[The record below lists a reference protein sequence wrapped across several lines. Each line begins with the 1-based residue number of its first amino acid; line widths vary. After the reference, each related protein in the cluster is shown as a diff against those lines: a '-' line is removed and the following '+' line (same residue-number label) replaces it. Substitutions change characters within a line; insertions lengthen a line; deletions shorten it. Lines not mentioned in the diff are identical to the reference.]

1 MFLRVKRSGP
11 REYLQIAE
19 SHRENGRV
27 RQRVVATLGR
37 LDELR
42 DSGKLDGLL
51 SSASKF
57 SEKLAVIGDHKRG
70 AITEHGTRKIG
81 PPMIFGRLWKET
93 GIGEVLKFLLAG
105 RRYQFDVEAAVFLT
119 VVHRLMDPGSDRAA
133 EKWRDE
139 YAMPE
144 GVRELDLHQ
153 LYRAMAWLG
162 EPLPADEQD
171 GRTPF
176 APRCV
181 KDEIEERLFA
191 RRRDLFTEAAIIFF
205 DTTSIY
211 FEGAGGAT
219 LGKHGKSKDHRPD
232 LKQMVVGLIIDG
244 EGRPICC
251 ELWPGNTTDV
261 TTLIPIV
268 DRLRKRFHVLD
279 VCVVAD
285 RGMIS
290 KKTLAELEKR
300 DLGYILG
307 AKLRKQKEVKYE
319 VLSRGGR
326 YKEVVPAKKKAKDP
340 SPLKVKEVLVDDRR
354 YVVCLNEAQA
364 RKDAADRAAIIA
376 ALEKQLKQGDKS
388 LVGNK
393 GFRKYLK
400 TPGKG
405 FEIDLAKA
413 EEEAR
418 YDGKWVLST
427 NTDMSTEDVARTYK
441 MLWMVESLFRTVKS
455 ILETR
460 PIHHKCDE
468 TIRGHVFC
476 SFLALVMM
484 REIQDRMD
492 AKGHW
497 DAEWADVLRDL
508 DTVTETDVESSDGKR
523 FLIRSEAK
531 GWCGKLYQS
540 VGVALPPSL
549 RNVDA
554 GEEPSP

>member
-19 SHRENGRV
+19 SHRDNGRV

-51 SSASKF
+51 SSAAKF

-70 AITEHGTRKIG
+70 AIAELGTKKIG
-81 PPMIFGRLWKET
+81 PAMVFGRLWKET
-93 GIGEVLKFLLAG
+93 GIGEVLKSLLAG
-105 RRYQFDVEAAVFLT
+105 RRYQFDVEAAIFLT

-139 YAMPE
+139 HSMSE
-144 GVRELDLHQ
+144 GVRALDLHQ

-176 APRCV
+176 TPRCV
-181 KDEIEERLFA
+181 KDKVEERLFE

-261 TTLIPIV
+261 KSLIPIV
-268 DRLRKRFHVLD
+268 NRLRKRFRLLD

-290 KKTLAELEKR
+290 KATLRELEKR

-307 AKLRKQKEVKYE
+307 SKLRKQKEVKYE
-319 VLSRGGR
+319 VLSRGGK
-326 YKEVVPAKKKAKDP
+326 YKEVVPSRKKAKDP

-364 RKDAADRAAIIA
+364 RKDAADRAAIIV

-400 TPGKG
+400 TPGEG
-405 FEIDLAKA
+405 FEIDLAKT

-418 YDGKWVLST
+418 YDGKWVLRT

-460 PIHHKCDE
+460 PIYHKCDE

-484 REIQDRMD
+484 RELQERMD
-492 AKGHW
+492 AKGW
-497 DAEWADVLRDL
+497 IDAEWADVLRDL
-508 DTVTETDVESSDGKR
+508 DSVTETKVESSDGKH
-523 FLIRSEAK
+523 FQIRSEAK
-531 GWCGKLYQS
+531 GWCGKAYQS

-554 GEEPSP
+554 GKEPSS